1 MDTWYYFNEYP
12 SDPRFIKLLSI
23 HILLPTSES
32 LSSSGG
38 LYGYGFPSRIV
49 IDPILNPGRSLLH
62 FSNKSWLATGSVM
75 ILVVAEFLL
84 TIIYNSKGIPFVTFS
99 QFAPW
104 KGLSMA
110 VNGVSAAGDLLI
122 AVLLCYMLQTSRT
135 GFRKSHTLINKL
147 MVFSINT
154 GLLTSLFALASLV
167 SIAVWPQSFIYITF
181 YFCIGRL
188 YCNSLLATLNAR
200 KGLRD
205 EARCGV
211 QRMTNETAFGTSSTR
226 VPKNISIK
234 INTTQEYIQDEQ
246 YSSSGGD
253 VKNPEGV

>member
-1 MDTWYYFNEYP
+1 MP
-12 SDPRFIKLLSI
+12 
-23 HILLPTSES
+23 
-32 LSSSGG
+32 
-38 LYGYGFPSRIV
+38 IV
-49 IDPILNPGRSLLH
+49 IDPILDPAGNLLH
-62 FSNKSWLATGSVM
+62 FSNKSWLATGPVM

-84 TIIYNSKGIPFVTFS
+84 IIVYNCESISFVTFT
-99 QFAPW
+99 QFAPL

-147 MVFSINT
+147 IVFSINT

-167 SIAVWPQSFIYITF
+167 SISLWPQSFIYVAF

-200 KGLRD
+200 KGLRG
-205 EARCGV
+205 EARMCDMSLSLQGRGV
-211 QRMTNETAFGTSSTR
+211 QRTTNETAFGTSSTR